1 MSLSLLLP
9 GLATL
14 VLGSAFGF
22 LDLPIRPSAALKLFT
37 FVAFLVGATAVFIA
51 GGLAIGFATRSSVVS
66 SVIAWCPIVP
76 SHHRVGAIE
85 GSLAVVALAMMAAR
99 VRQVVLDRQAALQA
113 TRGKRF
119 SVLDTDKPIAY
130 AAPGKPGC
138 VVVSRGLLTEL
149 SAAERQV
156 VFAHERAHL
165 DLRHGRHLMI
175 AAVAVAV
182 CPLLGRLAEQIRL
195 QTERC
200 ADEAAVD
207 AVQGDR
213 LLVAAAI
220 ARAAVATTAFDRL
233 VPSLGGGS
241 VVTRVTALTRPRFDP
256 NVGVAAGAIGAV
268 VFVGLGTTSVQVHH
282 FAELIAHVCG
292 R

>member
-1 MSLSLLLP
+1 MFLSLLLP

-14 VLGSAFGF
+14 LLGSALGF
-22 LDLPIRPSAALKLFT
+22 LELPLRPSAALRLFT
-37 FVAFLVGATAVFIA
+37 FVAFAVAATTAFMAVA
-51 GGLAIGFATRSSVVS
+51 LAIGFAARSSAVA
-66 SVIAWCPIVP
+66 SVIAWCPVVP
-76 SHHRVGAIE
+76 SHHRVGVIE
-85 GSLAVVALAMMAAR
+85 GSLAIVALAMMVFR
-99 VRQVVLDRQAALQA
+99 VRRVVMDRRTAMQP

-119 SVLDTDKPIAY
+119 SVLDTDEPIAY

-138 VVVSRGLLTEL
+138 VVVSRGLLEEL

-165 DLRHGRHLMI
+165 DLRHDRHLLI

-182 CPLLGRLAEQIRL
+182 CPLLGPLADRVRL

-207 AVQGDR
+207 ALRGDR
-213 LLVAAAI
+213 QLVAGAI
-220 ARAAVATTAFDRL
+220 ARAAVATTAFGR
-233 VPSLGGGS
+233 VAPSLGGGS
-241 VVTRVTALTRPRFDP
+241 VVKRVSALTHPRLDP
-256 NVGVAAGAIGAV
+256 NVGVAAGAIVAV
-268 VFVGLGTTSVQVHH
+268 VFTGLTTTSIQVHH
-282 FAELIAHVCG
+282 IAELVAHVCG

>member
-1 MSLSLLLP
+1 MLLSLLLP

-14 VLGSAFGF
+14 LLGSALGF
-22 LDLPIRPSAALKLFT
+22 LELPLRPSAALKLVT
-37 FVAFLVGATAVFIA
+37 SVAFAVAAMTAFMA
-51 GGLAIGFATRSSVVS
+51 GSLAIGFAARSSVVA
-66 SVIAWCPIVP
+66 SVIARCPAVP

-85 GSLAVVALAMMAAR
+85 GSLAFAALGMMVFR
-99 VRQVVLDRQAALQA
+99 VRRVVVDRRNAMRP

-119 SVLDTDKPIAY
+119 SVLDTDEPIAY

-138 VVVSRGLLTEL
+138 VVVSRGLLKEL

-165 DLRHGRHLMI
+165 DLRHDRHLFV

-182 CPLLGRLAEQIRL
+182 CPLLWPLADRVRL

-207 AVQGDR
+207 ALQGDR
-213 LLVAAAI
+213 QLVAGAI
-220 ARAAVATTAFDRL
+220 VRAAVATTAFGRL

-241 VVTRVTALTRPRFDP
+241 VVKRVSALSHPRVDP
-256 NVGVAAGAIGAV
+256 NVRVAAAAV
-268 VFVGLGTTSVQVHH
+268 VAVAFTGLTTTSIQVHH
-282 FAELIAHVCG
+282 IAELVAHVCG